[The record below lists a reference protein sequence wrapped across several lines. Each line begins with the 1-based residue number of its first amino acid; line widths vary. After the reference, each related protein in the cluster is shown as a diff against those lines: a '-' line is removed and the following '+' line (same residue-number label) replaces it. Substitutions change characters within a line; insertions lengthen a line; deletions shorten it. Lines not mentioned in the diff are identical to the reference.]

1 MLGKTTT
8 TKPLLKELNLGATEM
23 QSICLC
29 RKCTAVNIKEENLP
43 IAQ

>member
-8 TKPLLKELNLGATEM
+8 KLLLEELNLGAMEM

-29 RKCTAVNIKEENLP
+29 HKCTAVTSKEENLP